1 MKEIICAAFA
11 RTPIKL
17 GVMLLVFG
25 LVMGIGPARA
35 KAQSQQ
41 RGVGPGP
48 GANLVFK
55 SQIAPHW
62 FQNDTCFWYRND
74 LRGGAKEFVLVNAVN
89 ATRDKAFDHA
99 KLAAALTRAA
109 GTEYQPDH
117 LPFNDIEVSDDLQ
130 AILFQVGDT
139 AWRCDLPSCTISR
152 SARPPVIAAV
162 AQPARQAVFEEITPE
177 TEADG
182 TNLAK
187 DPPLYEDSPS
197 PDGRWTAFIKGNNIF
212 IRGSD
217 GQEVQLSRDG
227 VAGNSYGRLSWSQD
241 SKTIVASK
249 IEPAEYKSVYH
260 IQSSPPGGGRAILQ
274 TRSYPL
280 PGDKYT
286 TYELWVFDVENRNG
300 AKVETERV
308 DFYGPPKPRWSKDGK
323 RFLFQKTDR
332 GHQRFRV
339 FEVEA
344 QTGRTRTI
352 LDDKSDTFIN
362 TTYDSFIYYTEGNN
376 EIIYASERD
385 GWKHLY
391 LIDVAAGKIKN
402 QITQGP
408 WVMRGVTR
416 VDEVNRQIWFRGSGR
431 NSDQDP
437 YLVQYYR
444 VNFDGT
450 GLTALTEGNGN
461 HTVRYSPDEKY
472 LIDTY
477 SRVDMPPVN
486 ELRRVSDGKLICQLE
501 TADISELK
509 ASGWE
514 PPEVFVAKG
523 RDDKTDIWGII
534 VRPRNFDPNKR
545 YPILEDIYAGPHD
558 SFVPKSFNAANRYS
572 ALTELGF
579 IVVKMDG
586 MGTAN
591 RSKAFHDVCWHD
603 LADAGFPDRIRWIK
617 AAAEKYP
624 CMDITRVGVYGTS
637 AGAQNAA
644 GAVLFHPEFYKAAV
658 ANCGCHDNRMD
669 KASWNEQWMG
679 YPVGPWY
686 AASSNIENA
695 AKLRGNLFLIVG
707 ELDNNVP
714 PENTLRFAD
723 ALIKAGKDFDL
734 LVVPNGGHGAGNAR
748 AYVQRR
754 LQDFF
759 VRHLQGIE
767 PPDRN
772 GVGGEGR

>member
-89 ATRDKAFDHA
+89 GTREKAFDHA

-152 SARPPVIAAV
+152 SVRPPVIAAV

-187 DPPLYEDSPS
+187 DPPLYDDSPS

-227 VAGNSYGRLSWSQD
+227 VTGNSYGRLSWSPD

-260 IQSSPPGGGRAILQ
+260 IQSSPPGGGRAVLQ
-274 TRSYPL
+274 TRSYTL

-286 TYELWVFDVENRNG
+286 TYELWVFDLENRNG
-300 AKVETERV
+300 AKVEAERV
-308 DFYGPPKPRWSKDGK
+308 DFYGPPKPRWSNDGK

-344 QTGRTRTI
+344 QTGKTRTI
-352 LDDKSDTFIN
+352 LDDKADTFIS
-362 TTYDSFIYYTEGNN
+362 TTYGSFIYYTGGND

-402 QITQGP
+402 QITSGP
-408 WVMRGVTR
+408 WVMREVTR
-416 VDEVNRQIWFRGSGR
+416 VDEVKRQVWFRGSGR
-431 NSDQDP
+431 NPDQDP
-437 YLVQYYR
+437 YLIQYYR
-444 VNFDGT
+444 VNFDGS

-477 SRVDMPPVN
+477 SRVDM
-486 ELRRVSDGKLICQLE
+486 RYFS
-501 TADISELK
+501 
-509 ASGWE
+509 SGE
-514 PPEVFVAKG
+514 
-523 RDDKTDIWGII
+523 
-534 VRPRNFDPNKR
+534 
-545 YPILEDIYAGPHD
+545 
-558 SFVPKSFNAANRYS
+558 
-572 ALTELGF
+572 
-579 IVVKMDG
+579 
-586 MGTAN
+586 
-591 RSKAFHDVCWHD
+591 
-603 LADAGFPDRIRWIK
+603 
-617 AAAEKYP
+617 
-624 CMDITRVGVYGTS
+624 
-637 AGAQNAA
+637 
-644 GAVLFHPEFYKAAV
+644 
-658 ANCGCHDNRMD
+658 
-669 KASWNEQWMG
+669 
-679 YPVGPWY
+679 
-686 AASSNIENA
+686 
-695 AKLRGNLFLIVG
+695 
-707 ELDNNVP
+707 
-714 PENTLRFAD
+714 
-723 ALIKAGKDFDL
+723 
-734 LVVPNGGHGAGNAR
+734 
-748 AYVQRR
+748 
-754 LQDFF
+754 
-759 VRHLQGIE
+759 
-767 PPDRN
+767 
-772 GVGGEGR
+772 

>member
-1 MKEIICAAFA
+1 MKNSMEKNICSPRV
-11 RTPIKL
+11 RTPIRL
-17 GVMLLVFG
+17 TAMLLAFVLSSVTG
-25 LVMGIGPARA
+25 PMGV
-35 KAQSQQ
+35 KAQQ
-41 RGVGPGP
+41 RGGPGP

-55 SQIAPHW
+55 GQIAPHW
-62 FQNDTCFWYRND
+62 LQNDDCFWYRND
-74 LRGGAKEFVLVNAVN
+74 LPGGAKEFILANA
-89 ATRDKAFDHA
+89 AKGTREKAFDHA
-99 KLAAALTRAA
+99 KLAAALTKAS
-109 GTEYQPDH
+109 GTEYQTDH
-117 LPFNDIEVSDDLQ
+117 LPFSDIEVSDDLQ
-130 AILFQVGDT
+130 TILFQVGDV
-139 AWRCDLPSCTISR
+139 AWRCDLSSYTISH
-152 SARPPVIAAV
+152 SDRPPKITAV
-162 AQPARQAVFEEITPE
+162 ASVPRPTAFEEITPE

-197 PDGRWTAFIKGNNIF
+197 PDGNWVALIKENNIV
-212 IRGSD
+212 IRGKD

-227 VAGNSYGRLSWSQD
+227 ALGNSYGRLSWSPD

-249 IEPAEYKSVYH
+249 IEPAEYKSQYH
-260 IQSSPPGGGRAILQ
+260 IQSTPPGGGRPVLQ
-274 TRSYPL
+274 TRKYTL

-286 TYELWVFDVENRNG
+286 TYELWVFDVESRAG
-300 AKVETERV
+300 TKVEADRI

-323 RFLFQKTDR
+323 RFLFHKADR

-339 FEVEA
+339 FEVDA
-344 QTGRTRTI
+344 KTGKARTI
-352 LDDKSDTFIN
+352 LDDKSETFIN
-362 TTYDSFIYYTEGNN
+362 TTYDSFIYYTQGNE
-376 EIIYASERD
+376 EILYACERD

-402 QITQGP
+402 QITSGP

-416 VDEVNRQIWFRGSGR
+416 VDEEKRQIWFRGSGR
-431 NSDQDP
+431 NADQDP
-437 YLVQYYR
+437 YFIQHYR

-450 GLTALTEGNGN
+450 GLVALTEGNGN
-461 HTVRYSPDEKY
+461 HTVRYSPSEKY

-486 ELRRVSDGKLICQLE
+486 ELRRVSDGKLICALE
-501 TADISELK
+501 AADISELK
-509 ASGWE
+509 AGGWA
-514 PPEVFVAKG
+514 PPEVFVSKG
-523 RDDKTDIWGII
+523 RDNKTDIWGLI
-534 VRPRNFDPNKR
+534 VRPRNFDPNKK

-558 SFVPKSFNAANRYS
+558 SFVPKSFSPFNRYT
-572 ALTELGF
+572 ALNDLGF
-579 IVVKMDG
+579 IVVKIDG

-591 RSKAFHDVCWHD
+591 RGKAFHDVCWHN
-603 LADAGFPDRIRWIK
+603 LADAGLPDRILWIK

-624 CMDITRVGVYGTS
+624 YMDITRVGIYGTS

-669 KASWNEQWMG
+669 KSSWNEQWMG

-686 AASSNIENA
+686 AESSNIENA
-695 AKLRGNLFLIVG
+695 AKLQGNLFLIVG

-714 PENTLRFAD
+714 PENTYRFAD

-734 LVVPNGGHGAGNAR
+734 LVVPNGGHGVGNAR
-748 AYVQRR
+748 TYVQRR

-767 PPDRN
+767 PPNRN
-772 GVGGEGR
+772 GSETK